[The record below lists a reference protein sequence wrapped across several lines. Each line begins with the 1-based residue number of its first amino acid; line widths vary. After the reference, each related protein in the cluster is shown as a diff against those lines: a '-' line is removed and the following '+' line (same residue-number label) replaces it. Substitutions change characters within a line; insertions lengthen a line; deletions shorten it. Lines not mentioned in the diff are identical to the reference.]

1 MQDVNPPG
9 GFENPVNRVYATHG
23 AQPYH
28 TDSSDLVA
36 LLCLRPA
43 KVGGYSTWASSY
55 SIYNALLQTQ
65 PELVEALAEEW
76 YLDRKDEIPDGEGP
90 WFKLPVFS
98 WYKVRICTHQVA
110 IRKLRVCQCYVSST
124 YLRPGYIQHTS
135 GLKASLLR
143 GIELA

>member
-36 LLCLRPA
+36 LLCLKPA

-76 YLDRKDEIPDGEGP
+76 YLDRKDEIPDGQGP

-98 WYKVRICTHQVA
+98 WHKVQTGSCTAV
-110 IRKLRVCQCYVSST
+110 LPVCLVF
-124 YLRPGYIQHTS
+124 
-135 GLKASLLR
+135 
-143 GIELA
+143 

>member
-9 GFENPVNRVYATHG
+9 GWQNPLNRVYATHG

-36 LLCLRPA
+36 LLCLKPA

-65 PELVEALAEEW
+65 PELVEALADEF
-76 YLDRKDEIPDGEGP
+76 YLDRKDELPEGTGP
-90 WFKLPVFS
+90 WFKLPVFN
-98 WYKVRICTHQVA
+98 WFKVSVHGVRVSCHCIDTHVHAQARI
-110 IRKLRVCQCYVSST
+110 
-124 YLRPGYIQHTS
+124 
-135 GLKASLLR
+135 
-143 GIELA
+143 

>member
-1 MQDVNPPG
+1 MNPPG
-9 GFENPVNRVYATHG
+9 GFNNPINRVYATHG

-36 LLCLRPA
+36 LLCLKPA

-76 YLDRKDEIPDGEGP
+76 YLDRKDEIPEGQGP

-98 WYKVRICTHQVA
+98 WHKVQTGPLHSFARMGNVMSLTCIDVQ
-110 IRKLRVCQCYVSST
+110 L
-124 YLRPGYIQHTS
+124 
-135 GLKASLLR
+135 ASLP
-143 GIELA
+143 IAYYA

>member
-1 MQDVNPPG
+1 MYSSVSLAWHALKPGLCFIQDVNPPG

-36 LLCLRPA
+36 LLCLKPA

-76 YLDRKDEIPDGEGP
+76 YLDRKDEIPEGEGP

-98 WYKVRICTHQVA
+98 WYKVRPGLCILQ
-110 IRKLRVCQCYVSST
+110 LYVVYS
-124 YLRPGYIQHTS
+124 R
-135 GLKASLLR
+135 
-143 GIELA
+143 

>member
-9 GFENPVNRVYATHG
+9 GWQNPLNRVYATHG

-36 LLCLRPA
+36 LLCLKPA

-65 PELVEALAEEW
+65 PELVEALADEF
-76 YLDRKDEIPDGEGP
+76 YLDRKDELPEGTGP
-90 WFKLPVFS
+90 WFKLPVFN
-98 WYKVRICTHQVA
+98 WFKVSVHGVRVSCHCIDTHVHAQACV
-110 IRKLRVCQCYVSST
+110 
-124 YLRPGYIQHTS
+124 
-135 GLKASLLR
+135 
-143 GIELA
+143 